1 MLSEK
6 SDVSSGVEGTDDS
19 ISANDPLR
27 EDDRLDELKLC
38 LRVGDS
44 CLEVEMGILE
54 AAFCGVGDFTT
65 GDDWRKGEEEPE
77 PEDFREE
84 EEAACLKNLIFISS
98 TASSF
103 VAGLPVY
110 WAESSRSGLEKRS
123 YIFCAGLP
131 FMTGLV
137 CLS

>member
-27 EDDRLDELKLC
+27 EDDRLEELKLC
-38 LRVGDS
+38 LRSSDW
-44 CLEVEMGILE
+44 CLEVETGILE
-54 AAFCGVGDFTT
+54 AAFCGVEDVTAE
-65 GDDWRKGEEEPE
+65 DDWRKGEAEPD
-77 PEDFREE
+77 PEDFKEE

-103 VAGLPVY
+103 VTGLLVY
-110 WAESSRSGLEKRS
+110 WVESSRSEIEKRS
-123 YIFCAGLP
+123 YIFCEGLP

-137 CLS
+137 CLP